1 MRKFIKFNID
11 KTLFLLWLAF
21 VEVWSCLALQE
32 VGQVLAPIIQS
43 FYGIM
48 KCVSTSLVAVTQL
61 VESMKSFHELFQL
74 CWSDEFL
81 QAFERYKVMFLH
93 IKVAKHCLPLKH
105 CLDFVKP
112 AKILDC
118 NLILQGEVDANSSV
132 YWP

>member
-1 MRKFIKFNID
+1 M
-11 KTLFLLWLAF
+11 LLWFAV

-81 QAFERYKVMFLH
+81 QAFERYILPLSTVANGN
-93 IKVAKHCLPLKH
+93 KVAKHCFPAPRNIVKKQKQ
-105 CLDFVKP
+105 DFAVVQK
-112 AKILDC
+112 
-118 NLILQGEVDANSSV
+118 
-132 YWP
+132 

>member
-1 MRKFIKFNID
+1 M
-11 KTLFLLWLAF
+11 LLWLAV

-48 KCVSTSLVAVTQL
+48 KCVSTSLMAVTQL

-81 QAFERYKVMFLH
+81 QAFERYMLPH
-93 IKVAKHCLPLKH
+93 TGGSTATSDIKLSKHCFLAVSNI
-105 CLDFVKP
+105 VKKP
-112 AKILDC
+112 V
-118 NLILQGEVDANSSV
+118 QVFTM
-132 YWP
+132 